1 LADLLFSLPARRVC
15 SMEYHHLTAKERYLI
30 LHHKSNGCSLRQIA
44 DILDRSVSTISR
56 ELKRNVSGDGRYRPD
71 KADSYARARRWRSRR
86 GSQFEAA
93 EIELVF
99 SLVQRKWSP
108 EQVSNRLRKLRRLD
122 IGTATIYRMLAKEK
136 AQGGN
141 GWLQLRQ
148 LSHRYRKGYRVEDR
162 RGRMQGKR
170 PLGDR
175 PAGAEDRSEAGHLEG
190 DTVMGSDGRHCL
202 LTLVDRKTRKLRM
215 IKLPARQASE
225 VNKALIKEVKAGRVT
240 LKSLTLDNGTEFHG
254 FKELEE
260 KLGIQVY
267 FAQPYH
273 SWERGTNENTNGLIR
288 QYLPKRS
295 CFKELTQRQCKCI
308 EQELN
313 DRPRKILGFNT
324 PNEAEAEE
332 CCA

>member
-1 LADLLFSLPARRVC
+1 
-15 SMEYHHLTAKERYLI
+15 MEYHQLTARERYLI
-30 LHHKSNGCSLRQIA
+30 LCHKSNGHSLREIGEM
-44 DILDRSVSTISR
+44 LNRSASTISR
-56 ELKRNVSGDGRYRPD
+56 ELRRNVSGDGRYRPD
-71 KADSYARARRWRSRR
+71 KADSYARARRRRSRR
-86 GSQFEAA
+86 GSQFQEAD
-93 EIELVF
+93 IELVH
-99 SLVQRKWSP
+99 SLVRRKWSP
-108 EQVSNRLRKLRRLD
+108 EQVSWRLRKLRKLD
-122 IGTATIYRMLAKEK
+122 IGTSTIYRMLARER
-136 AQGGN
+136 AQGGSS
-141 GWLQLRQ
+141 WQQLRQ
-148 LSHRYRKGYRVEDR
+148 LSHRYRKGYRVVDR

-170 PLGDR
+170 PLGAR
-175 PAGAEDRSEAGHLEG
+175 PAGAQDRSEVGHMEG
-190 DTVMGSDGRHCL
+190 DTVMGRDGRHCL

-225 VNKALIKEVKAGRVT
+225 VNKALIREVRSGRVK

-273 SWERGTNENTNGLIR
+273 SWERGTNEDTNGLIR

-295 CFKELTQRQCKCI
+295 CFKELTQRQCNEI
-308 EQELN
+308 ERELN
-313 DRPRKILGFNT
+313 DRPRKVLGFNT

>member
-1 LADLLFSLPARRVC
+1 
-15 SMEYHHLTAKERYLI
+15 MEYRHLTAQERYLI
-30 LHHKSNGCSLRQIA
+30 LHHKSNGYSLRQIGEM
-44 DILDRSVSTISR
+44 LNRSASTISR
-56 ELKRNVSGDGRYRPD
+56 ELRRNVSGDGRYRPD
-71 KADSYARARRWRSRR
+71 TADSYAKTRRWRCRR
-86 GSQFEAA
+86 GSQFDAQD
-93 EIELVF
+93 IELVQR
-99 SLVQRKWSP
+99 LVQRKWSP
-108 EQVSNRLRKLRRLD
+108 EQISRRLRKLRQLD
-122 IGTATIYRMLAKEK
+122 IGTATIYRLLARER
-136 AQGGN
+136 AQGGSS
-141 GWLQLRQ
+141 WLQLRQ
-148 LSHRYRKGYRVEDR
+148 LSHRYRKGYRVVDR

-170 PLGDR
+170 PLGER
-175 PAGAEDRSEAGHLEG
+175 PPGATDRSEAGHLEG

-215 IKLPARQASE
+215 IKLPARQACE
-225 VNKALIKEVKAGRVT
+225 VNKALIREVRSGRLK

-260 KLGIQVY
+260 KLGIKVY

-295 CFKELTQRQCKCI
+295 CFKNLTQRQCNQI

-313 DRPRKILGFNT
+313 ERPRKILGFNT

-332 CCA
+332 CCT